1 MAALPGETQR
11 LHQKRPLWL
20 LSSVLSLCIG
30 LLCYMVASRSVEAEA
45 DALFSNLADSTRQN
59 IANHI
64 KSYTDLLRGA
74 ASLFRASDEVSRK
87 QFQRYVQ
94 HLNLQQNFPGVMN
107 LNYAQAVSETQRPA
121 FEAAMRQRY
130 PAGSDGYPAFA
141 IDPPLSPGARSEYAV
156 LVYIEPIASA
166 PEKFGHDI
174 AIRPA
179 VAAALAHARDSNTI
193 CNSGLAVPMP
203 GRPQL
208 TGMSVRLPVYRNDL
222 PTGTVQQRRDA
233 FLGTVGI
240 GFDLALMARSVL
252 AEMPI
257 NNVRLTL
264 FDIGTLSR
272 QPLQLPRDASPLFDS
287 VPGGAKA
294 PWWQPAQSNRHLS
307 STMLIDYNGRVWQA
321 LFSVRKSDLYTRL
334 DLFLP
339 WLALLVGFGVSML
352 LYTLFHTLSSSRW
365 RAVDMANAMTEELR
379 ASQLR
384 LQSSHQKLRR
394 LAAHADHIKEE
405 ERKRIAREI
414 HDDLGQNLLA
424 LRIDTDML
432 ASRTEHSHPRL
443 HARARA
449 TLAQIDTTIRSVRQI
464 INDLRPT
471 VLDLGLNA
479 AVEWQAAQFRQ
490 RTSIA
495 CVVSENHDDIEL
507 SDQCATALFRIL
519 QESLSNI
526 SQHANATGVHIE
538 LEKSRDSIALTVSDN
553 GVGAAIEGRNQ
564 PGSFGLVGIEERI
577 KLLGGTFHIDS
588 SPGAGM
594 RVHVSVP
601 LAADASRY
609 A

>member
-1 MAALPGETQR
+1 MAALPGETQH
-11 LHQKRPLWL
+11 LPQKRPLWL
-20 LSSVLSLCIG
+20 LSGVLSLCIG
-30 LLCYMVASRSVEAEA
+30 LMCYMAASRSVEAEA
-45 DALFSNLADSTRQN
+45 DALFSNLAYSTRQN

-74 ASLFRASDEVSRK
+74 ASLFRTSDEVSRQ

-94 HLNLQQNFPGVMN
+94 HLDLRQNFPGVMN
-107 LNYAQAVSETQRPA
+107 LNYAQAVSEAQRPA
-121 FEAAMRQRY
+121 FEAAMQQRY

-141 IDPPLSPGARSEYAV
+141 IDPPGLRQQYAV

-166 PEKFGHDI
+166 PEKYGHDI
-174 AIRPA
+174 AVRPA
-179 VAAALAHARDSNTI
+179 VATALAQSRDSNTI

-208 TGMSVRLPVYRNDL
+208 TGMAMRLPVYRNDM
-222 PTGTVQQRRDA
+222 PVTTVQQRRDA

-240 GFDLALMARSVL
+240 GFDLALMVRGVL

-264 FDIGTLSR
+264 FDIGTDALE
-272 QPLQLPRDASPLFDS
+272 PLALPKDTRPLFDS
-287 VPGGAKA
+287 VPPSAKS
-294 PWWQPAQSNRHLS
+294 PWWQPEQSNHRLS

-321 LFSVRKSDLYTRL
+321 LFSVRKNNLYTRL

-365 RAVDMANAMTEELR
+365 RAVDMATAMTEELR

-384 LQSSHQKLRR
+384 LQSSHQNLRR

-432 ASRTEHSHPRL
+432 ASRTERGHPRL
-443 HARARA
+443 HARARHA
-449 TLAQIDTTIRSVRQI
+449 GADRHHHQERAPDYQ
-464 INDLRPT
+464 RPAPHRARP
-471 VLDLGLNA
+471 G
-479 AVEWQAAQFRQ
+479 RQ
-490 RTSIA
+490 RCRRMA
-495 CVVSENHDDIEL
+495 GGAVPPAYRHRL
-507 SDQCATALFRIL
+507 R
-519 QESLSNI
+519 
-526 SQHANATGVHIE
+526 
-538 LEKSRDSIALTVSDN
+538 
-553 GVGAAIEGRNQ
+553 GVGK
-564 PGSFGLVGIEERI
+564 P
-577 KLLGGTFHIDS
+577 
-588 SPGAGM
+588 
-594 RVHVSVP
+594 
-601 LAADASRY
+601 
-609 A
+609 